1 MQIQLNAASK
11 RFNKEWIF
19 SNLDFSFTTGQHYAL
34 IGNNGSGKSTLLQI
48 IAGYIGLTKGTIHWT
63 NTAGLA
69 IDSSNIFQHISIA
82 APYLEL
88 VEEFTALEQIA
99 FHQEFKPLQSGLEP
113 IELLEKIG
121 LGNAAKKQIRN
132 FSSGMKQRLKLAL
145 AIFDQAPILLL
156 DEPCSNL
163 DQEGIQTYHQLMQAY
178 AMHKLIIVASND
190 PQEYQF
196 CSQQVSLS
204 YFKK

>member
-1 MQIQLNAASK
+1 M
-11 RFNKEWIF
+11 
-19 SNLDFSFTTGQHYAL
+19 
-34 IGNNGSGKSTLLQI
+34 
-48 IAGYIGLTKGTIHWT
+48 
-63 NTAGLA
+63 
-69 IDSSNIFQHISIA
+69 
-82 APYLEL
+82 
-88 VEEFTALEQIA
+88 
-99 FHQEFKPLQSGLEP
+99 
-113 IELLEKIG
+113 EKIG
-121 LGNAAKKQIRN
+121 LKNAAKKQIRN

-196 CSQQVSLS
+196 CSQQLSLS
-204 YFKK
+204 NFKS

>member
-1 MQIQLNAASK
+1 VH
-11 RFNKEWIF
+11 WV
-19 SNLDFSFTTGQHYAL
+19 
-34 IGNNGSGKSTLLQI
+34 NNNDQS
-48 IAGYIGLTKGTIHWT
+48 
-63 NTAGLA
+63 

-99 FHQEFKPLQSGLEP
+99 FHQQFKPIQSNIHP
-113 IELLEKIG
+113 NELLEKIG
-121 LGNAAKKQIRN
+121 LSKAADKQIRN

-196 CSQQVSLS
+196 CGQQLALS
-204 YFKK
+204 DFKI

>member
-1 MQIQLNAASK
+1 M
-11 RFNKEWIF
+11 
-19 SNLDFSFTTGQHYAL
+19 
-34 IGNNGSGKSTLLQI
+34 LQI
-48 IAGYIGLTKGTIHWT
+48 IAGYVGLTKGDIQWISTSNET
-63 NTAGLA
+63 
-69 IDSSNIFQHISIA
+69 IDSTNIFHYISIA

-99 FHQEFKPLQSGLEP
+99 FHQQFKPLQNGLEP

-121 LGNAAKKQIRN
+121 LKNAAKKQIRN

-196 CSQQVSLS
+196 CSQQLSLS
-204 YFKK
+204 NFKS